1 MWRHA
6 GWMRTTAW
14 AVLVAPALL
23 TMGGSAQAHY
33 VWLEREGDAAARAYF
48 GEFGEDLREK
58 SGGVLDRI
66 AAPRAFMADPAA
78 GLRIERRADHL
89 EIAAAPAGDLRLVEA
104 AMAPRED
111 RRAGGKTKTV
121 FYAREGRSETRAHL
135 DLELVPVA
143 PHGNVFTLLLRGAP
157 VAKVEVK
164 VFGPPRWEKGFRTDD
179 QGRVT
184 ITTPWR
190 GRYVVEAVH
199 LEERPGGAG
208 ADAHDRLRH
217 VATLSFVA
225 DQGIGWTEK

>member
-1 MWRHA
+1 MSRHA
-6 GWMRTTAW
+6 AWRRATAW
-14 AVLVAPALL
+14 MALVTSALLVASGP
-23 TMGGSAQAHY
+23 AQAHY
-33 VWLEREGDAAARAYF
+33 VWLERDGNAAARAYF

-58 SGGVLDRI
+58 SGAVLDRI
-66 AAPRAFMADPAA
+66 AAPRAFQADPTAS
-78 GLRIERRADHL
+78 LPIERRADHL

-104 AMAPRED
+104 GMAPRDD

-121 FYAREGRSETRAHL
+121 FYAREGRTENRAHL
-135 DLELVPVA
+135 DLELVPVT

-157 VAKVEVK
+157 VAKTEVK

-184 ITTPWR
+184 IATPWR
-190 GRYVVEAVH
+190 GRYVVEVVH

-225 DQGIGWTEK
+225 DQGIEWAEK

>member
-1 MWRHA
+1 MSRHA
-6 GWMRTTAW
+6 GWRRTTAW
-14 AVLVAPALL
+14 VALVAPALL
-23 TMGGSAQAHY
+23 VASGPAQAHY
-33 VWLEREGDAAARAYF
+33 VWLEREGNAARAYF

-66 AAPRAFMADPAA
+66 AAPRAFADPAVS
-78 GLRIERRADHL
+78 LPIERRADHL

-104 AMAPRED
+104 GMAPRDD

-121 FYAREGRSETRAHL
+121 FYAREGRSENRAHL
-135 DLELVPVA
+135 DLELVPVT

-157 VAKVEVK
+157 VAKTEVK
-164 VFGPPRWEKGFRTDD
+164 VFGPPRWEKAFRTDD

-184 ITTPWR
+184 IATPWR
-190 GRYVVEAVH
+190 GRYVVEVVH
-199 LEERPGGAG
+199 LEERPGGVG

-225 DQGIGWTEK
+225 DQGIEWDEK